1 MAKPLATLILFT
13 ILSSATYA
21 DTRKEEEK
29 YTAKVWK
36 NAKGESLNYRHRAPD
51 KVEPGKKYP
60 LIIFY
65 HGAGGRGDNNLGQIV
80 DAGAVSAFAR
90 AGVFSKR
97 DAYLIAGQVPKGKL
111 WVDVSWSALEHKMP
125 KVSDSMRLMFDA
137 VDAFVADKENQVDP
151 ERIYAMG
158 LSMGGYG
165 TWDAIQRRP
174 AFFAA
179 AVPICGGG
187 DKSMGKTLAHLPIW
201 AWHGDKDNVIKA
213 SRSTDMI
220 AAIKAAGGSAKYSE
234 LKGVGHNAWSRCWGS
249 TELWDWLFSQKQ

>member
-1 MAKPLATLILFT
+1 
-13 ILSSATYA
+13 
-21 DTRKEEEK
+21 
-29 YTAKVWK
+29 
-36 NAKGESLNYRHRAPD
+36 
-51 KVEPGKKYP
+51 VEPGKKYP

-80 DAGAVSAFAR
+80 DAGAVSAFAK

-97 DAYLIAGQVPKGKL
+97 GAYLIAAGQVPKGKL
-111 WVDVSWSALEHKMP
+111 WVDVSWSALEHEMP

-187 DKSMGKTLAHLPIW
+187 DKSMGKSLAHLPIW

-220 AAIKAAGGSAKYSE
+220 AAIKAAGGSANSRA
-234 LKGVGHNAWSRCWGS
+234 LDTTRGAGAGVRPSSGTGS
-249 TELWDWLFSQKQ
+249 SVRRSSGRRRPSAPCGFAAYFPGTIFQIAPFFPEGPFPALVRT